1 MFPRIQ
7 SVKTDSNE
15 LKIYFDSYMFCYNF
29 DNLLKTNMALF
40 KGGYYILTHSPGAL
54 ENDQFTSKDCS
65 GRPFDV
71 VSRDAT
77 F

>member
-1 MFPRIQ
+1 MQ

-15 LKIYFDSYMFCYNF
+15 LKIYFDSYMFCYSF
-29 DNLLKTNMALF
+29 DNLLKINMGLF
-40 KGGYYILTHSPGAL
+40 KRGYYILTHSQGAL
-54 ENDQFTSKDCS
+54 ENEQFISKARS

-71 VSRDAT
+71 VSRNTT